1 MLRRLPLLR
10 LSAPPRRRRNPDEP
24 MAPANVPGGKWKST
38 LEQTKVQV
46 YGYLR
51 DAAQALISAGVDGA
65 ALPPPLDLRNH
76 AAKFTLLW
84 ASSQYPDLQA
94 QSRLMTPEAKI
105 VDALFSPFDMPSVLS
120 FAAATSVLNKAK
132 GAALENLNSQ
142 RQKALDKIAIGAE
155 RVKEGFEDKIATLLA
170 KDTEA
175 GAATAVEPQG
185 PAELREDLKG
195 WTPAALRKEGKKLGY
210 DPTELENMSKADL
223 VQALVEAAF
232 PADDDDGDDDDDDDD
247 DDDGDDLDPDEED
260 FDADDAEADEV
271 PEPPKARRT
280 GGKTASPG
288 VPRARAPRGVRS
300 EEKAEEPE
308 AERSSP
314 KGGRV
319 GFERDQ
325 FLTRTRV
332 TARNDAGYVPPS
344 PEVMAEAKSDILLY
358 LLKRGITQ
366 VWIKGAL
373 TVSFTSSQGRSSWMI
388 AKGYAKDWLEETN
401 EAGALKKSRF
411 NTRILYAS
419 EEEPLG
425 FDVIVQSR
433 AERESAKQGKVPS
446 REAVLA
452 QLRGEGKRANPRG
465 ARTHSLRSARSR
477 AVVAELRSSFR
488 RNGYAVPVLAALGG
502 FVAGT
507 YAEAEYGLS
516 KHFTRGGKATVQA
529 VSAVRSGKLPALPSR
544 QVASFEPSPRLVRMF
559 RDFYAL
565 EEKKKRV
572 PFAQAAKR
580 EAMEDRLNEMW
591 AEVMAL
597 ETQEKAGFRGNPFSE
612 PVLDDEDLQRRWLA
626 EVKKVGPMYPGMTF
640 LRTVVRPT
648 YPGSDNKEVVVIFRG
663 SDVGASRAG
672 RRVQSEW
679 LERLSAAAAPLL
691 RECGWRRSFTVNT
704 R

>member
-155 RVKEGFEDKIATLLA
+155 RVQEGTREAKKRAIKDEMAELRA

-175 GAATAVEPQG
+175 GAATVVEPQG
-185 PAELREDLKG
+185 PAELREELKR
-195 WTPAALRKEGKKLGY
+195 WTPAALRKEGKKRGY
-210 DPTELENMSKADL
+210 DPTELEKMSKADL

-232 PADDDDGDDDDDDDD
+232 PADDDDGDDDDGDG
-247 DDDGDDLDPDEED
+247 DDGDDYAAAEAARDI
-260 FDADDAEADEV
+260 AEADEV

-288 VPRARAPRGVRS
+288 VPRAPRGGRS

-319 GFERDQ
+319 GFERER

-344 PEVMAEAKSDILLY
+344 PEVMAEARSDILLY

-373 TVSFTSSQGRSSWMI
+373 TVSFTSSQGKSSWMI
-388 AKGYAKDWLEETN
+388 AKTYAKDWLEKTN

-411 NTRILYAS
+411 NTRILLS
-419 EEEPLG
+419 TEEEPLG

-433 AERESAKQGKVPS
+433 AEREAAKQGKVPS

-465 ARTHSLRSARSR
+465 RRTHSLRSARSR

-488 RNGYAVPVLAALGG
+488 RNGYAVPVLAALR
-502 FVAGT
+502 
-507 YAEAEYGLS
+507 ENP
-516 KHFTRGGKATVQA
+516 A
-529 VSAVRSGKLPALPSR
+529 VVRSNRAL
-544 QVASFEPSPRLVRMF
+544 
-559 RDFYAL
+559 
-565 EEKKKRV
+565 K
-572 PFAQAAKR
+572 
-580 EAMEDRLNEMW
+580 
-591 AEVMAL
+591 
-597 ETQEKAGFRGNPFSE
+597 TQEKAGFRGNPFSE

>member
-155 RVKEGFEDKIATLLA
+155 RVKEGFEDKIATLRA

-175 GAATAVEPQG
+175 GAATVVEPQG
-185 PAELREDLKG
+185 PAELREELKR

-210 DPTELENMSKADL
+210 DPTELEKMSKADL

-232 PADDDDGDDDDDDDD
+232 PADDDDGDGDDGDG
-247 DDDGDDLDPDEED
+247 DDGDDYAAAEAARDI
-260 FDADDAEADEV
+260 AEADEV

-288 VPRARAPRGVRS
+288 VPRARAPRGGRS

-319 GFERDQ
+319 GFERER

-344 PEVMAEAKSDILLY
+344 PEVMAEARSDILLY

-373 TVSFTSSQGRSSWMI
+373 TVSFTSSQGKSSWMI

-411 NTRILYAS
+411 NTRILLS
-419 EEEPLG
+419 MEEEPLG

-433 AERESAKQGKVPS
+433 AEREAAKQGKVPS
-446 REAVLA
+446 REAVVA
-452 QLRGEGKRANPRG
+452 ALRGEGKRANPRG
-465 ARTHSLRSARSR
+465 RRTHSLRSARSR

-488 RNGYAVPVLAALGG
+488 RNGYAVPVLATFRSNPRSVDTRTLSGLNLYALSRSRDLSALSEDQLRALIFNALPLYVESSAEQAYYEDLGRL
-502 FVAGT
+502 
-507 YAEAEYGLS
+507 AEAEL
-516 KHFTRGGKATVQA
+516 A
-529 VSAVRSGKLPALPSR
+529 
-544 QVASFEPSPRLVRMF
+544 
-559 RDFYAL
+559 
-565 EEKKKRV
+565 
-572 PFAQAAKR
+572 
-580 EAMEDRLNEMW
+580 
-591 AEVMAL
+591 
-597 ETQEKAGFRGNPFSE
+597 
-612 PVLDDEDLQRRWLA
+612 RR
-626 EVKKVGPMYPGMTF
+626 
-640 LRTVVRPT
+640 
-648 YPGSDNKEVVVIFRG
+648 
-663 SDVGASRAG
+663 
-672 RRVQSEW
+672 
-679 LERLSAAAAPLL
+679 
-691 RECGWRRSFTVNT
+691 RRSNPRRFL
-704 R
+704 